1 MDFPQIRSDKE
12 MFGNSSTLSGGRR
25 VSPPLMYVCVIGLG
39 LLVSVLMLEVN
50 HRVTLSNPAILLY
63 ALLLMLPALVT
74 ALLPA
79 AGLSVVLVAAL
90 LSWAVPAVIP
100 QLSAFGPDTTFAV
113 AVLTA
118 SVGLLFR
125 AWLYRDRLSATAL
138 RWPLV
143 AFGLWVLLSFGW
155 NYWHVPAGRSIF
167 ITGLKGVLT
176 NTAFFLL
183 AANALREE
191 RVLRRYLQVIVFAS
205 IPLSL
210 VAYLQYGWLY
220 FGLRYSAIHPAL
232 EKLAEHVTF
241 GVRMAGTLSDAGIL
255 SFYYLVAVLLA
266 VMFLCLPETG
276 RSMRIALWCT
286 ILFDVWPFL
295 VTFTKSTLVVAL
307 LGLLVL
313 AWLRGSWRVAVGTVV
328 ISAAGWA
335 ALTFIPFSSILANLG
350 VNAIGYGLQQD
361 GDLTQRLQFMRQCAG
376 AIPSHALLG
385 TGPLGSKLVTGV
397 HCHSLPIEVATDFGL
412 VGLAIFGWLLWRL
425 CVLAWRAR
433 LDRPGTFLDALGQAN
448 VALLVAFGVLAFLWP
463 LINFTL
469 PWFLSIEAVL
479 VGGFLYPGAKPPVP
493 PERSEAVLMAQPARA
508 GTGFSVQASSRSSS
522 VGAKRNLPGEPGPAA
537 SSQEQTPK
545 P

>member
-1 MDFPQIRSDKE
+1 MP
-12 MFGNSSTLSGGRR
+12 GNSFVLAGGRR
-25 VSPPLMYVCVIGLG
+25 VAPPLVYAGVLISG
-39 LLVSVLMLEVN
+39 LLVSVLTLEIS
-50 HRVTLSNPAILLY
+50 HRVALSHPSLWLY
-63 ALLLMLPALVT
+63 ALFLTLPALVT
-74 ALLPA
+74 AVAPA
-79 AGLSVVLVAAL
+79 AGLGAVLVAAL
-90 LSWAVPAVIP
+90 LSWAIPALIP
-100 QLSAFGPDTTFAV
+100 QLSAFSADTTFAV

-118 SVGLLFR
+118 WVGLLWR
-125 AWLYRDRLSATAL
+125 VALLRERLSATAL

-143 AFGLWVLLSFGW
+143 ALSLWVLLSFGW

-167 ITGLKGVLT
+167 ITGFKGLLT
-176 NTAFFLL
+176 NAAFFLL
-183 AANALREE
+183 AANALRTAGA
-191 RVLRRYLQVIVFAS
+191 LRRYLLLIVFAS

-220 FGLRYSAIHPAL
+220 VGLRYSTIHPAL
-232 EKLAEHVTF
+232 DTLGAHVTF
-241 GVRMAGTLSDAGIL
+241 GVRVAGTLSDAGIL
-255 SFYYLVAVLLA
+255 SFYYVVAVLLA

-276 RSMRIALWCT
+276 RRLRLALWCT

-295 VTFTKSTLVVAL
+295 VTFTKSTLVVAVL
-307 LGLLVL
+307 ALLVL
-313 AWLRGSWRVAVGTVV
+313 AWLRRSWRVALGTVI

-385 TGPLGSKLVTGV
+385 TGPLGSELVTGV
-397 HCHSLPIEVATDFGL
+397 HCHSFPLEVATDFGL

-433 LDRPGTFLDALGQAN
+433 LAGPNTLLGALGQAN
-448 VALLVAFGVLAFLWP
+448 IALLAAFGVLAFLWP

-469 PWFLSIEAVL
+469 PWFLSLEAVL
-479 VGGFLYPGAKPPVP
+479 VGGFLYPCRGQPAQ
-493 PERSEAVLMAQPARA
+493 PERSEAVPMAQPPDGGPSQPIRARSA
-508 GTGFSVQASSRSSS
+508 
-522 VGAKRNLPGEPGPAA
+522 AA
-537 SSQEQTPK
+537 SADASNSIRQETGHATSGPKLTPK